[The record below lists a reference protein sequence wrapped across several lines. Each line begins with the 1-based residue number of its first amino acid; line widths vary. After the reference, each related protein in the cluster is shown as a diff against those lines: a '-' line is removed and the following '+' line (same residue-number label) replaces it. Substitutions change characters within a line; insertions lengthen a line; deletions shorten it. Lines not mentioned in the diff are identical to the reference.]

1 MRIAFSTVV
10 VLAVFPAE
18 ALAASAI
25 SSGTEVVGVG
35 ASIFSPAAA
44 TGSWCVGAEV
54 DGVANNGY
62 AYTPGGGPE
71 IPCTS
76 VFFIKNG
83 ARSAQS
89 WFYKYYDRRTF
100 NGVGPPAPIAKFPA
114 PVTVSGNSSAS
125 GFPPGSSTGDIAN
138 ARGSFTSSQST
149 VRGVV
154 VHRSAS
160 LRSTASV
167 DVYDANG
174 GPGLSTSEVF
184 DPWIF
189 TPDEDTLL
197 TLDVSLADVMM
208 TVQGVSPFYGGT
220 TLEAFGAFGVGD
232 APGTSILGSWDYFM
246 EVDNNAS
253 FSASSIPVFSM
264 DIPLTAGLTYCM
276 TDDLETAAT
285 VVIPEPGVMA
295 LFATGMLALS
305 GLGSIAGRRA
315 KLSNGG
321 STPSATAPTA
331 IPDEF
336 AGGRRPVARRK
347 RA

>member
-1 MRIAFSTVV
+1 MRMAVFTVV

-35 ASIFSPAAA
+35 TSIFSPAGA
-44 TGSWCVGAEV
+44 TGSWCLGAQV

-62 AYTPGGGPE
+62 AYGPGGGPAS
-71 IPCTS
+71 PCTS
-76 VFFIKNG
+76 VFFIKNE
-83 ARSAQS
+83 ARSAES
-89 WFYKYYDRRTF
+89 WFYNYYDRRTF

-114 PVTVSGNSSAS
+114 PVTTFGNSSAS
-125 GFPPGSSTGDIAN
+125 GFPPGSSTADIAN
-138 ARGSFTSSQST
+138 AGGRFTSSQST

-154 VHRSAS
+154 VYRSAS

-167 DVYDANG
+167 DIYNANG

-189 TPDEDTLL
+189 TPDEDTVL

-208 TVQGVSPFYGGT
+208 SVQGASPFYGGA

-232 APGTSILGSWDYFM
+232 VPGTSILGAWDYFM
-246 EVDNNAS
+246 EVDNNS
-253 FSASSIPVFSM
+253 MFSASSIPVFSM
-264 DIPLTAGLTYCM
+264 EIPLTAGVEYWM

-285 VVIPEPGVMA
+285 VVTPEPGVMA
-295 LFATGMLALS
+295 LFATGMLAMS
-305 GLGSIAGRRA
+305 GLRLYRRRKGEA
-315 KLSNGG
+315 DEWPQPFGG
-321 STPSATAPTA
+321 SPFPN
-331 IPDEF
+331 
-336 AGGRRPVARRK
+336 ARAASTS
-347 RA
+347 RART